1 MQPLTIFGIEKKI
14 LLDRLKSKMREKVRN
29 TEGLEE
35 RRKDGEK
42 KRREVQK
49 ERRTEGETFRRRGR
63 NIEKERNT
71 E

>member
-42 KRREVQK
+42 KSREVQK
-49 ERRTEGETFRRRGR
+49 ERRTEGET
-63 NIEKERNT
+63 
-71 E
+71 